1 MIYLKLLLTAFFWG
15 GTFIAGRIVASSV
28 APQVSAFIRFSIASL
43 FLLAVTLRTQG
54 RLPRLHTRQ
63 IVPVALLGLS
73 GVFAYNLFFF
83 SGLKYIHASRAAL
96 IIATNPILISLLSAL
111 FFGESL
117 NWIKGIGIC
126 MSVGGAMVVISQG
139 NIADIASYRLG
150 FGEVMIF
157 GCVGSWVAYSLIG
170 KWVMRELTPLV
181 SVTYSAVAGTILLS
195 LPALNSGLVDAIGTI
210 GAADWI
216 SLFYLGFFGTVLG
229 FCWYYQ
235 GIEKIGPMRASVFIN
250 GVPISAMILSA
261 AILDE
266 VVTPSLLVGAVL
278 VITGVYC
285 TNASRSISRV
295 WRKWRR

>member
-28 APQVSAFIRFSIASL
+28 EPQVSAFVRFSIASL
-43 FLLAVTLRTQG
+43 FLLAITVRVQG
-54 RLPRLHTRQ
+54 RLPRLSKRQ

-83 SGLKYIHASRAAL
+83 TGLKYLHAGRAAL

-111 FFGESL
+111 FFNESL
-117 NWIKGIGIC
+117 NWIKGVGIC
-126 MSVGGAMVVISQG
+126 LSVGGAMVVISQG

-150 FGEVMIF
+150 LGEVMIF

-170 KWVMRELTPLV
+170 KWVMRELSPLV

-195 LPALNSGLVDAIGTI
+195 IPALNSGLFGAIGNL

-229 FCWYYQ
+229 FFWYYQ
-235 GIEKIGPMRASVFIN
+235 GIEKIGPMKASVFIN
-250 GVPISAMILSA
+250 IVPISAMILSA
-261 AILDE
+261 ALLDE
-266 VVTPSLLVGAVL
+266 VVTASLLVGAVL

-295 WRKWRR
+295 WRK